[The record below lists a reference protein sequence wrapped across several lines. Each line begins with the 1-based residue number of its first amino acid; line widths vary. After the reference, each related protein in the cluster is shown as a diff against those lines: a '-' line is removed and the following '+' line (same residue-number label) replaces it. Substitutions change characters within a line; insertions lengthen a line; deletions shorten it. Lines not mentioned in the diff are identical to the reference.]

1 MSQQSESAFT
11 HSGGALSEVG
21 EVFKA
26 LPSRFQPDKVDK
38 PTSFYFAIDDEEWTV
53 IVEPDRCSVAEGKT
67 LEDED
72 CFLKTSS
79 EIFLGT
85 IRGTYTP
92 GMVDLVSGK
101 VKTNNPFLLQTFKD
115 IFG

>member
-1 MSQQSESAFT
+1 MSENSESTFT
-11 HSGGALSEVG
+11 SSGDPLTEVG

-26 LPSRFQPDKVDK
+26 LPGRFTAGKVDK
-38 PTSFYFAIDDEEWTV
+38 PTSFHFLIDDDEWTV
-53 IVEPDRCSVAEGKT
+53 IVESQRCSVAQGKAVET
-67 LEDED
+67 PD

>member
-1 MSQQSESAFT
+1 LSQQSESAFT
-11 HSGGALSEVG
+11 HSGSTLSEVG